1 MPETTV
7 LDIKTGSIIKILV
20 IVLAFV
26 FLYLLRDVIVILFFA
41 IVIAS
46 AVHPLVN
53 WLEEKRV
60 PRLLAVLLLYLVLAA
75 LLAVFFSLIIPIVAF
90 EMTQLGQTLPKFFT
104 GLSNALQGAQSS
116 GYFNFLTDLQNALE
130 SSSQFLQISSASVLN
145 FVVGLFG
152 GIVSFLAI
160 LVISFYL
167 SVMRQGVPD
176 FLRSVLPDA
185 YEKYVIGLWHRSESK
200 VGRWFQGQLLLALSV
215 GLIVFVGLSLFHI
228 KYALL
233 LGVTAMVFELVP
245 VVGPVM
251 SAIPA
256 IILAFL
262 QSSSPGLGISII
274 IFYTVVQQMESHV
287 LAPLILGKT
296 IGLHPVTVVIALL
309 IGAKLAGILG
319 ILLAVPAAVVIVEV
333 LDDMAIQRRSSSA
346 GRAILS

>member
-1 MPETTV
+1 MTFDITTS
-7 LDIKTGSIIKILV
+7 SIIKVFAVL
-20 IVLAFV
+20 LAFV

-53 WLEEKRV
+53 WLEVKRI
-60 PRLLAVLLLYLVLAA
+60 PRLLAVLLLYLVLAS
-75 LLAVFFSLIIPIVAF
+75 LLAVFFSLVIPIIAF
-90 EMTQLGQTLPKFFT
+90 EMTQLGQALPRIFS
-104 GLSNALQGAQSS
+104 GLSNAIEGAQSS
-116 GYFNFLTDLQNALE
+116 GYFNFLSDLQIALE
-130 SSSQFLQISSASVLN
+130 SSSQFLQISSVSVLN
-145 FVVGLFG
+145 FIIGLFG

-185 YEKYVIGLWHRSESK
+185 YEKYVIGLWHRAESK
-200 VGRWFQGQLLLALSV
+200 VGRWFQGQLLLALVV
-215 GLIVFVGLSLFHI
+215 GLVVFVGLSLFHI

-233 LGVTAMVFELVP
+233 LGVIAMVFELVP

-256 IILAFL
+256 VILAFL
-262 QSSSPGLGISII
+262 QSPSPGLGISII
-274 IFYTVVQQMESHV
+274 IFYTVVQQLESHV

-296 IGLHPVTVVIALL
+296 LGLHPVTVVIALL
-309 IGAKLAGILG
+309 IGGKLAGILG
-319 ILLAVPAAVVIVEV
+319 ILIAVPVAVVIVEV
-333 LDDMAIQRRSSSA
+333 LDDMAAQRQSRKA
-346 GRAILS
+346 VPV